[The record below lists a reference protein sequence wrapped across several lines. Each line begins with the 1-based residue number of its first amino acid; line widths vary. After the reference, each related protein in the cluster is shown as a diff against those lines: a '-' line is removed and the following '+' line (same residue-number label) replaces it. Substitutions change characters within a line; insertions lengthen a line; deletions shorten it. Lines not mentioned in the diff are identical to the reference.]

1 MVVLKLKTA
10 EMFRAKKDLEAA
22 RKKMDRYQEMIQEQN
37 EVAADLQGQ
46 MGILRSKNSQ
56 LNERHF
62 VIELQKKNLE
72 VQVQEMKEVVK

>member
-46 MGILRSKNSQ
+46 MGILRSKNS
-56 LNERHF
+56 
-62 VIELQKKNLE
+62 
-72 VQVQEMKEVVK
+72 